1 MRYIRTFDAIHR
13 GDLDAVGGKGLS
25 LGLLAQAGLPVP
37 PGFCVLTG
45 AYRDAARTD
54 GVPTLFPPLREE
66 VLVGYD
72 RLGSGLVAVRSSA
85 TGEDGEAAS
94 FAGQQETLLG
104 VNGIEQLLDAIVRC
118 WQSLHSDRARAYR
131 EKQDVAD
138 DQVAMAVVVQRLVE
152 AEVSGV
158 LFTRDPLDPTGQ
170 QMLVEAAWGLG
181 EGVVSGRVTP
191 DRFHLDRDSGRVQK
205 QEISKKEV
213 HMTLA
218 GPQALA
224 AAKQQEACLLP
235 DQLRGLC
242 DLGRRIEEYYGAPRD
257 VEWALA
263 DGRLWILQAR
273 PITTAGA
280 FEREEFRRRAIA
292 ELQAKAELRGTVWA
306 KYNLAEILPTPTPMT
321 WAIVRRFMSG
331 RGGYG
336 LMLRDLGFDPD
347 PILDE
352 EGFIDLVCGRPYVN
366 LSREPKLYFRDFPSG
381 HSFQKLK
388 ERPDKAFYPQ
398 PMPDS
403 ERVSA
408 RFLLRV
414 PMIFYRMLR
423 NASRLR
429 RLSECCANELPTQ
442 VFPRFKALVIA
453 ARQEDLTR
461 VSSADLLKH
470 LQRWTELTLSE
481 FARQS
486 LRPSVL
492 AAVAMGNLEQALKK
506 SIGPEAA
513 AGLVRSALTG
523 VHPEPEADLPAA
535 LASLAG
541 GQLSLN
547 DFLHDFGHRGPQE
560 MELSQSRWNEAPELL
575 QRPGTYALPPS
586 SPLKNAR
593 SGSARLPP
601 SRFSQARG
609 SAGASPSLYQRAA
622 SQQCEEED
630 QFRQFVEE
638 AKPPTARVE
647 ALRTDFRRARLYS
660 ALRETAKHFLMMGY
674 DLIRRALVELDRR
687 HHLRGGVFFLVPDE
701 LPRLVTGEKLDGLI
715 AERRQARSLAL
726 SLDVPP
732 VLFSDDLDAIG
743 RPILVRGATELQG
756 TPLSHGVAEGPALV
770 LEDPQAADSAADG
783 YILVCPSTDPAWV
796 PLFLRAK
803 GLVMETGGVLSH
815 GAIVAREFGLPAVA
829 GIPNVQRHLRTGQ
842 RLRVDGSSG
851 RVQVL

>member
-1 MRYIRTFDAIHR
+1 MRYIRTFNAIDR

-25 LGLLAQAGLPVP
+25 LGLLTQAGLPVP
-37 PGFCVLTG
+37 PGYCVLTG
-45 AYRDAARTD
+45 AYRDAARAD
-54 GVPTLFPPLREE
+54 GLPALFSPLREE
-66 VLVGYD
+66 VLAAYD
-72 RLGSGLVAVRSSA
+72 QLGSGLVAVRSSA

-104 VNGIEQLLDAIVRC
+104 VNGTEQLLDAIVRC

-131 EKQDVAD
+131 EKQDLAD
-138 DQVAMAVVVQRLVE
+138 DQVVMAVVVQRLVE

-181 EGVVSGRVTP
+181 EGVVSGRVMP
-191 DRFHLDRDSGRVQK
+191 DRFHVDRDSGRVRK
-205 QEISKKEV
+205 EEISTKQV
-213 HMTLA
+213 QMTLA
-218 GPQALA
+218 GPQTLS
-224 AAKQQEACLLP
+224 AAKQQESCLGTK
-235 DQLRGLC
+235 QLRELY
-242 DLGRRIEEYYGAPRD
+242 DLGRRIEEYYGSPRD

-292 ELQAKAELRGTVWA
+292 ELQAKAEPRGTVWA

-347 PILDE
+347 PALDD

-388 ERPDKAFYPQ
+388 ESPDKAFYPQ

-429 RLSECCANELPTQ
+429 RLSESCANDLPKQ
-442 VFPRFKALVIA
+442 VFPRFKALLGA
-453 ARQEDLTR
+453 ARQEDLTTA
-461 VSSADLLKH
+461 SPADLLKH

-513 AGLVRSALTG
+513 AGLVRAALTG
-523 VHPEPEADLPAA
+523 VHPEPDADLPAA
-535 LASLAG
+535 LAKLAD
-541 GQLSLN
+541 GQVTQ
-547 DFLHDFGHRGPQE
+547 DEFLRDFGHRGPQE
-560 MELSQSRWNEAPELL
+560 MELSRPRWNEAPELL
-575 QRPGTYALPPS
+575 QKPGTQPP
-586 SPLKNAR
+586 AR
-593 SGSARLPP
+593 K
-601 SRFSQARG
+601 
-609 SAGASPSLYQRAA
+609 
-622 SQQCEEED
+622 QQFVEED
-630 QFRQFVEE
+630 FFRQFVEE
-638 AKPPTARVE
+638 AKLPATRAE
-647 ALRTDFRRARLYS
+647 ALRADFRKARLYS
-660 ALRETAKHFLMMGY
+660 ALRETSKHFLMMGY
-674 DLIRRALVELDRR
+674 ALIRRVLVELDRR
-687 HHLRGGVFFLVPDE
+687 HHLRGGVFFLTPDE
-701 LPRLVTGEKLDGLI
+701 LPRLVTGEKLDDLV
-715 AERRQARSLAL
+715 AERRQAHSLAL
-726 SLDVPP
+726 SLDVPA
-732 VLFSDDLDAIG
+732 VLFSDNLDAIG
-743 RPILVRGATELQG
+743 RPVLVSGATDMNG

-770 LEDPQAADSAADG
+770 LEDPQAADAAAYG

-829 GIPNVQRHLRTGQ
+829 GIPNVQRRLRTGQ
-842 RLRVDGSSG
+842 RIRVDGNSG
-851 RVQVL
+851 RVQVI